1 MSLSSYFRPA
11 FVNAFCVVCTSDVT
25 TRRNEISCFDSLAIA
40 RMFTAPFERASVTR
54 ASSPG
59 LSATNTL
66 NSFVALPPLPRPSES
81 AGPLQKASSPLR
93 ERQGTRRARSPGNKI
108 APRMFGGARSF
119 LTNPSSP
126 QPHPPRGGQPERDA
140 LQQNSKFSRVRALFF
155 I

>member
-11 FVNAFCVVCTSDVT
+11 FVSAFCVVCTSDVT

-81 AGPLQKASSPLR
+81 AGPLQKASSPPP
-93 ERQGTRRARSPGNKI
+93 ERQGQRRGA
-108 APRMFGGARSF
+108 APRDRNAP
-119 LTNPSSP
+119 PSV
-126 QPHPPRGGQPERDA
+126 G
-140 LQQNSKFSRVRALFF
+140 RAQGL
-155 I
+155 